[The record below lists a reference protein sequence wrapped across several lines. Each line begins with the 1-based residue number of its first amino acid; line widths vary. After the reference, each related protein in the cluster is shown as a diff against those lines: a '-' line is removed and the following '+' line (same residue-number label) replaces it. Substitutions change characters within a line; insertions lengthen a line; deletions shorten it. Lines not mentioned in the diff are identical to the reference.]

1 MTVTNSSAFGP
12 SPAHFPL
19 CTTRRGELRRS
30 WGISPLPL
38 SLLLFLVSGSG
49 CSWIAEPRPHDQG
62 KKTLDL
68 SVERTRSVVMDRDI
82 SRTSEGYYQFLVG
95 QLRYDAEDFAGAMKN
110 LRRAEA
116 LIGGPA
122 PELNVRLAELELKA
136 GNLEEALKESSLAL
150 QVEPSDPKT
159 LLLHAGILDSLDR
172 GAEALPFYERI
183 IESEPRNI
191 DGYLVLSG
199 LYLKLNRA
207 PEAIAVLKRYLALVP
222 DQPLVLYFLGRA
234 HEAEGDLIAA
244 EDSIKRAFDLNGD
257 NLTLGVDYA
266 RILVRRNKTKQ
277 AKELC
282 RRILARDPKNIIA
295 RKILGSLLI
304 SENEL
309 DEALE
314 QLRLLEDIEEDPTD
328 TRFKIALIHLQ
339 QQRFPE
345 AERELELLLAQE
357 PQHAGARYYLATVL
371 ASTNRIPQALEQIAQ
386 IPATNELYAK
396 AFAFASFICRESGNL
411 PGAIDAIQKAYAAD
425 QGQSPQIFAY
435 YITILRQAGRLVE
448 ARTLLEEAIKKQ
460 QGAFDLRYDYVMTL
474 YELGQPEAAF
484 EEALAIIEKEP
495 EHPESLNFVAYMLA
509 EKGEDIARAEE
520 LSRRAIRLRPREGYF
535 HDTLGWVLVKRG
547 RIAEAI
553 GELRRASELLPRDT
567 TILEHLGDA
576 LALDGR
582 HNDAAQA
589 YDRALESLGGVP
601 DQTTPERTRISEK
614 RDAARGK
621 LPADEATSGAE

>member
-1 MTVTNSSAFGP
+1 MIYSDSSATRPLGRLLFAASR
-12 SPAHFPL
+12 SPVLPL
-19 CTTRRGELRRS
+19 CAVL
-30 WGISPLPL
+30 IL
-38 SLLLFLVSGSG
+38 SSTSG
-49 CSWIAEPRPHDQG
+49 CSLVVEPRLHDQG

-68 SVERTRSVVMDRDI
+68 SVERTRSVIMDRDI

-116 LIGGPA
+116 LIGTPA

-150 QVEPSDPKT
+150 QVEPTDPKT

-172 GAEALPFYERI
+172 GAEALPYYERI
-183 IESEPRNI
+183 IENEPRNL

-207 PEAIAVLKRYLALVP
+207 PEAIAILKRYLALVP

-234 HEAEGDLIAA
+234 YEAEGDIAAA

-266 RILVRRNKTKQ
+266 RILVRRNKIKQ
-277 AKELC
+277 AKGLC
-282 RRILARDPKNIIA
+282 RRILVRDPKNIIA

-304 SENEL
+304 RENEL

-314 QLRLLEDIEEDPTD
+314 QLRLLEDIEENPTD

-371 ASTNRIPQALEQIAQ
+371 ASTNRIPQALEQIGH
-386 IPATNELYAK
+386 IPPTNELYAK
-396 AFAFASFICRESGNL
+396 ANAFASFVCRESGNL
-411 PGAIDAIQKAYAAD
+411 PCAIDSIQKSYAAD

-435 YITILRQAGRLVE
+435 YITILRQAGRLTE
-448 ARTLLEEAIKKQ
+448 ARSLLEEAIRKQ
-460 QGAFDLRYDYVMTL
+460 EEAYDLRYDYVMTL
-474 YELGQPEAAF
+474 YELGEADAAF
-484 EEALAIIEKEP
+484 EEALAIIEKDP

-509 EKGEDIARAEE
+509 EKGEDIGRAEE
-520 LSRRAIRLRPREGYF
+520 LSRRAIHLRPREGYF

-547 RIAEAI
+547 KTADAI
-553 GELRRASELLPRDT
+553 VELRRASELLPRDT

-582 HNDAAQA
+582 HNDAALV
-589 YDRALESLGGVP
+589 YDRALESLGGSPEQATP
-601 DQTTPERTRISEK
+601 DRARISEK

-621 LPADEATSGAE
+621 LVSEEPKNGAK